1 MYFLYYFIDPAK
13 ELKYIIY
20 LNNIILKSFLNDR
33 FNTHIIT
40 AADRSQNKQ
49 KSNSTINSVN
59 YNCSSVQYTIY
70 LNIIGE
76 LEN

>member
-40 AADRSQNKQ
+40 AADRSQNKE
-49 KSNSTINSVN
+49 KYTTIK
-59 YNCSSVQYTIY
+59 
-70 LNIIGE
+70 L
-76 LEN
+76 